1 MVVMARITKKILPRF
16 LLISFLTVIL
26 LIVSIRVS
34 FPRILS
40 GFLPDVFTESDAA
53 ALKAKSAMAAS
64 EDARREVQ
72 AAEQAQYEAARRAD
86 RAADAAAEAAKKAAA
101 EARSAQYHAE
111 QKNKP
116 YRLSTSDILLIV
128 ALVLFLVV
136 LPIVFFVRKWRS
148 EQGLV

>member
-1 MVVMARITKKILPRF
+1 MARITKKILPRF

-72 AAEQAQYEAARRAD
+72 AAEQARYEAARRAD
-86 RAADAAAEAAKKAAA
+86 RAADAATIPRPMLTVPAQHKPSNEPKLAE
-101 EARSAQYHAE
+101 RRAQ
-111 QKNKP
+111 
-116 YRLSTSDILLIV
+116 V
-128 ALVLFLVV
+128 
-136 LPIVFFVRKWRS
+136 
-148 EQGLV
+148 

>member
-40 GFLPDVFTESDAA
+40 GFLPDVPTETDAA
-53 ALKAKSAMAAS
+53 IVKAMTS
-64 EDARREVQ
+64 RVQ
-72 AAEQAQYEAARRAD
+72 ARFAANEVDAAIQAQAAAAQRSD
-86 RAADAAAEAAKKAAA
+86 RAAAAAAAAAKKA
-101 EARSAQYHAE
+101 EADESSAQYIAQLKKRPIWE
-111 QKNKP
+111 RP
-116 YRLSTSDILLIV
+116 DFLWIV
-128 ALVLFLVV
+128 GLVLFLVV